1 MLPLAKLAQVVG
13 GELYRSAGSEI
24 VTGVSYDSRKVQLGD
39 VFIAISGHKDDG
51 TKYVSDAL
59 SRGAVAVICEAG
71 CSSQS
76 SAPTII
82 VNNARA
88 ALATVAWSLAGNP
101 QRDLKLIGV
110 TGTNGK
116 TTVTAALAQLLSLC
130 GQPTGVCGTLGMF
143 FENYNFAS
151 DRTTAE
157 APELA
162 AAFSA
167 MKSNGA
173 THVALEATSI
183 GLVMHRLDELQ
194 FDVGIFTNLSRDHLD
209 FHGTWEEYR
218 RAKMMLFDSSRL
230 SGSAILNADDPET
243 VHLSQATTRPMLTYS
258 IDVSSDFQATRL
270 NLQAT
275 GTDFTLLT
283 SAKETQVSTPLVG
296 RFNVYNSLAIIAG
309 ANALGVSL
317 DEIAH
322 TLPQIKPVR
331 GRAEVISS
339 SAKFAVLVDYA
350 HTPDALEKILAT
362 VRDLA
367 KGKLHCVIGAG
378 GDRDRG
384 KRPLMAQTAE
394 KFSDRVYLTSDNPR
408 SEKPDAIL
416 GDMREG
422 ISDISIL
429 YVNPDRK
436 QAIHSALET
445 AKEGDVVLVAGKGHE
460 TYQEINDVKNPFDDA
475 EVIRDWLRASGYLQ

>member
-1 MLPLAKLAQVVG
+1 
-13 GELYRSAGSEI
+13 
-24 VTGVSYDSRKVQLGD
+24 
-39 VFIAISGHKDDG
+39 
-51 TKYVSDAL
+51 
-59 SRGAVAVICEAG
+59 
-71 CSSQS
+71 
-76 SAPTII
+76 
-82 VNNARA
+82 
-88 ALATVAWSLAGNP
+88 
-101 QRDLKLIGV
+101 
-110 TGTNGK
+110 
-116 TTVTAALAQLLSLC
+116 
-130 GQPTGVCGTLGMF
+130 
-143 FENYNFAS
+143 
-151 DRTTAE
+151 
-157 APELA
+157 
-162 AAFSA
+162 
-167 MKSNGA
+167 
-173 THVALEATSI
+173 
-183 GLVMHRLDELQ
+183 
-194 FDVGIFTNLSRDHLD
+194 
-209 FHGTWEEYR
+209 
-218 RAKMMLFDSSRL
+218 
-230 SGSAILNADDPET
+230 
-243 VHLSQATTRPMLTYS
+243 MLTYS

-460 TYQEINDVKNPFDDA
+460 TYQEINGVKNPFDDA